1 MIDRAVRPVKD
12 RLLEPLAA
20 VVPRWCGPLALTVAA
35 LVAGLAAAATAA
47 AGLIAWSVTLWLV
60 GRLLDGLDG
69 AVARRRGTSSDLG
82 GYLDIL
88 ADTTVYA
95 AVPIGVAIAVA
106 DRAAWIAVAV
116 LLATLYVNV
125 VSWAYLAALLEKRRA
140 GAVANGESTSVHMPA
155 GLVEGAET
163 IVLYTLMLAVPSLAV
178 VWFVLMAALVA
189 VTVVGRAVCAPGALR
204 DAVPR

>member
-1 MIDRAVRPVKD
+1 MIDRAVRPMKD

-20 VVPRWCGPLALTVAA
+20 VAPRWCGPLVLTVAA

-95 AVPIGVAIAVA
+95 AVPIGVAVAVA

-140 GAVANGESTSVHMPA
+140 GAVANGEPTSVHMPA

-189 VTVVGRAVCAPGALR
+189 VTVVGRAVCAPRALR